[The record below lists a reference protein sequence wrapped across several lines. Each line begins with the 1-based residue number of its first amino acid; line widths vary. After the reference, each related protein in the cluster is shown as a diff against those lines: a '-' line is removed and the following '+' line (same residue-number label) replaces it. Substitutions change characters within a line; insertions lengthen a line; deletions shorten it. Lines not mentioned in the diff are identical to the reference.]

1 MWSAPDTARV
11 SAEARRPVR
20 RGQIWLAERTLPLP
34 PGLVLVLSDDGE
46 PDAAV
51 AVAPLLPSRLD
62 ARGFVAV
69 DETDGLEAPATVDV
83 RHLTSLERSA
93 FVRPLGAVSARR
105 QALVDSALCDV
116 LGIVVPEP
124 ADVAQAVVSLA
135 DQTPQTSNGAVHTE
149 DAPPPPPP
157 PPPPPD
163 PAPLRIATPVP
174 EPAPVY
180 EALGRRDP
188 APAYR
193 GTVSR
198 DDALYELTVPHEAD
212 EQPEPFS
219 WSEAAL
225 GLDEHP
231 IAQLFPQPEPAPR
244 RDVRVENP
252 TPAAAVMPELLEIV
266 RRRLHRSAPRLE
278 GVLVQAADE
287 GRSVQWA
294 AAAVRHTAV
303 RGVMQSTLDDIA
315 QEISA
320 VGVRRPGR

>member
-1 MWSAPDTARV
+1 M
-11 SAEARRPVR
+11 R
-20 RGQIWLAERTLPLP
+20 RGQIWLAERTP
-34 PGLVLVLSDDGE
+34 PEPPVPVLVLSDDGE
-46 PDAAV
+46 PGSAV
-51 AVAPLLPSRLD
+51 AVAPLVPERLD
-62 ARGFVAV
+62 ARGCVAV
-69 DETDGLEAPATVDV
+69 DETDGLEAQATVDV

-116 LGIVVPEP
+116 LGIAIPEP
-124 ADVAQAVVSLA
+124 AVTRDDPV
-135 DQTPQTSNGAVHTE
+135 PQPSNGAVHSGQ
-149 DAPPPPPP
+149 ASAPPPP

-163 PAPLRIATPVP
+163 PAPLQIARPAP
-174 EPAPVY
+174 EAPPVY
-180 EALGRRDP
+180 EALGRRDR

-198 DDALYELTVPHEAD
+198 DDALYEVTVPLEAD
-212 EQPEPFS
+212 ELSELEPFD

-244 RDVRVENP
+244 ELAVVETPEPQRRDVHVENP

-303 RGVMQSTLDDIA
+303 RGVMQSTLDEIA

-320 VGVRRPGR
+320 VGARRPAR

>member
-1 MWSAPDTARV
+1 M
-11 SAEARRPVR
+11 R

-46 PDAAV
+46 PAGAV
-51 AVAPLLPSRLD
+51 AVAPLVPSRLD
-62 ARGFVAV
+62 ARGCVAV
-69 DETDGLEAPATVDV
+69 DETDGLDAPATVDV
-83 RHLTSLERSA
+83 RRLTSLERSA

-116 LGIVVPEP
+116 LGIAIAEPAAAAPAVVPR
-124 ADVAQAVVSLA
+124 ADP
-135 DQTPQTSNGAVHTE
+135 TPPMSNGAAHTE
-149 DAPPPPPP
+149 YAPPPPPP
-157 PPPPPD
+157 PPLPD
-163 PAPLRIATPVP
+163 PAPLHIATPPP
-174 EPAPVY
+174 EAAPVY

-188 APAYR
+188 ELAYR

-198 DDALYELTVPHEAD
+198 DDTLYEVTVPE
-212 EQPEPFS
+212 PEPFA

-303 RGVMQSTLDDIA
+303 RGVMQSTLDEIA
-315 QEISA
+315 QELSA